1 MAFNHRSIQ
10 NPSTNHRGI
19 FKKCSFQSNQHPQ
32 LGLCVPRSNYQAV
45 CFALLQNASCGRGD
59 RLVGRWIATANMS
72 LSICSLVHEIPALD
86 AGCFEKLHFSNITW
100 QWSLGFWMDLWLNIW
115 HQKRPVVTFSIK
127 FSFKKSSF
135 CISLLV
141 SSLQSAVCSP
151 QFAFYTDLIGCL
163 GWLTSLQKL
172 RPGKMKNKNLTKSL
186 GL

>member
-59 RLVGRWIATANMS
+59 RLVGRWIAAANMS
-72 LSICSLVHEIPALD
+72 LSICPLVHEISALD

-100 QWSLGFWMDLWLNIW
+100 QLYRLDFEWIFDWIFGTRSVLWWPSPLSFHLKSLHSAFHSWS
-115 HQKRPVVTFSIK
+115 PVY
-127 FSFKKSSF
+127 
-135 CISLLV
+135 
-141 SSLQSAVCSP
+141 SLQSAICVLHWP
-151 QFAFYTDLIGCL
+151 D
-163 GWLTSLQKL
+163 WLPDWHRS
-172 RPGKMKNKNLTKSL
+172 RSSGKVKNKNLTKSL